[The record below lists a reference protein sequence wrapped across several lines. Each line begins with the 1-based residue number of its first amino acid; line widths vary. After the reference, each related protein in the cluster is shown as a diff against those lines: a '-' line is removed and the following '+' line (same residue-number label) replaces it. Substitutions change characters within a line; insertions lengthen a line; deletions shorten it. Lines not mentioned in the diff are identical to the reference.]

1 MESDKRSYRCNRC
14 GKRVCR
20 DPVFATNCDE
30 AGCLGMFRSA
40 MTEPWKG
47 VVEEAREFIEGR
59 CGVVVPRDA
68 DVLAFVIRRAIAHG
82 EEQLQRRTKW
92 LPDAWSDMPPLTDE
106 HLHGIKVRWATGPE
120 RYQADADALIGEVLR
135 LRAEAVRAEER
146 MRERAADACRDQSR
160 SYRRGRQYSS
170 AMAAETCRAK
180 IRALP
185 TGEEE

>member
-1 MESDKRSYRCNRC
+1 
-14 GKRVCR
+14 
-20 DPVFATNCDE
+20 
-30 AGCLGMFRSA
+30 

-47 VVEEAREFIEGR
+47 VEEEARRGLDHTCFS
-59 CGVVVPRDA
+59 RDGGLCVKCA
-68 DVLAFVIRRAIAHG
+68 SLEALIRRAIAHG